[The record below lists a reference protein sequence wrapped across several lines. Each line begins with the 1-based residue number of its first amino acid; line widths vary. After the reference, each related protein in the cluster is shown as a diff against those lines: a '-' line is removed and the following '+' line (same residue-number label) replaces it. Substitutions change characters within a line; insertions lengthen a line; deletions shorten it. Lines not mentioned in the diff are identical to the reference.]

1 MPFEMLKKDIS
12 VQAESIPVG
21 AGAGRK
27 VLVGIN
33 VKSTFTEDET
43 ADYEWEIIK
52 KSDGSKIPVEYLG
65 HATKEKGQNHHSRRK

>member
-21 AGAGRK
+21 AGAERK

-33 VKSTFTEDET
+33 IKSTFTEDET
-43 ADYEWEIIK
+43 TDYE
-52 KSDGSKIPVEYLG
+52 
-65 HATKEKGQNHHSRRK
+65 